1 MSKPH
6 ELYEPGPAIEAKA
19 RILVAHLE
27 GALDAGSAGGLA
39 VHQLLRT
46 LNPERVAT
54 FESDQLLD
62 YRSHRPIM
70 EVENWVTTG
79 LRVPQVA
86 MDLVHDDQGQPILI
100 LHGQEPDS
108 KWHAFTD
115 AVVGIAEAAGV
126 EAVVALHGLPAAV
139 PHTRPTAVHV
149 QSTDADLIPDQP
161 QMGGVAQFPAPYTS
175 FLQHKF
181 SERGRTGLTLLAT
194 VPYYM
199 ANATFPSASSA
210 LIRRLADMAE
220 LSLPV
225 GDLERGADEEASQ
238 VNQLVEQ
245 SRDLRGTVS
254 ALERH
259 FDSIVHGGEDGSESQ
274 EEGLPE
280 EIDSARVWEEVMRS
294 EAAENAIPEAE
305 RVQDSTDS
313 LADTIGDAIEKY
325 LKTYAKHKASE
336 ESPATG
342 NGPEVPFGR
351 HRAPENWEVHIER
364 DFPDDETDQPE
375 FGE

>member
-1 MSKPH
+1 MSRPH
-6 ELYEPGPAIEAKA
+6 ELFEPGPAIGTRA

-46 LNPERVAT
+46 LDPQRVAT
-54 FESDQLLD
+54 FYSDELLD
-62 YRSHRPIM
+62 YRSHRPVM

-79 LRVPQVA
+79 VRAPQIVI
-86 MDLVHDDQGQPILI
+86 DLVHDDQGQPLLI

-115 AVVGIAEAAGV
+115 AVISLAEESGV
-126 EAVVALHGLPAAV
+126 EAVIALHGLPAAV

-175 FLQHKF
+175 FLQHRF

-199 ANATFPSASSA
+199 ANATFPGASSA

-238 VNQLVEQ
+238 VDQLVEQ

-259 FDSIVHGGEDGSESQ
+259 FDNVVNGGEERVEQ
-274 EEGLPE
+274 EDLPE
-280 EIDSARVWEEVMRS
+280 EIDSIGVWERVMKS
-294 EAAENAIPEAE
+294 EAADSAIPEAE
-305 RVQDSTDS
+305 RLLDSTDS
-313 LADTIGDAIEKY
+313 LADSIGDAIEKY
-325 LKTYAKHKASE
+325 LKTYSKRKSHDDN
-336 ESPATG
+336 PAAG
-342 NGPEVPFGR
+342 NTPDVPFGR
-351 HRAPENWEVHIER
+351 HRAPESWEIQIEG
-364 DFPDDETDQPE
+364 DFPDGDADGSELE
-375 FGE
+375 G